1 MRLIK
6 IAMLAATLLPLSSFA
21 ALGGAPVANASAPL
35 VLRAAASQS
44 VSDSASASASASPAA
59 SPAAGSQP
67 ASAVTATAPYTMR
80 QSVDANGVTIREYLL
95 PANVVFAVTWQ
106 GPIRPN
112 MRALLG
118 SYFTNYVAAGQTG
131 VRGSGPLIEGND
143 DFRIESAGRLG
154 NFSGMAWLPRLLP
167 AGVRPGDLE

>member
-44 VSDSASASASASPAA
+44 VSDSAST

>member
-1 MRLIK
+1 MRLMK

-44 VSDSASASASASPAA
+44 VSDSASGSASA

>member
-1 MRLIK
+1 MRLMK
-6 IAMLAATLLPLSSFA
+6 IAMLAATVLPLASYA
-21 ALGGAPVANASAPL
+21 ALGGPPVTGASMPL
-35 VLRAAASQS
+35 MLRAATPQ
-44 VSDSASASASASPAA
+44 SASASASASA
-59 SPAAGSQP
+59 SSQP
-67 ASAVTATAPYTMR
+67 AGGLVSAAPYSVR

-112 MRALLG
+112 MRALLC

>member
-1 MRLIK
+1 MRLMK
-6 IAMLAATLLPLSSFA
+6 IAMLATTVLPLASYA
-21 ALGGAPVANASAPL
+21 ALGGPPVTGASMPL
-35 VLRAAASQS
+35 MLRAATPQS
-44 VSDSASASASASPAA
+44 GPASAS
-59 SPAAGSQP
+59 SQP
-67 ASAVTATAPYTMR
+67 AGGLLSAAPYSVR
-80 QSVDANGVTIREYLL
+80 QSVDANGVTIREYVLS
-95 PANVVFAVTWQ
+95 ANVVFAVTWD
-106 GPIRPN
+106 GPVRPN

>member
-1 MRLIK
+1 MK
-6 IAMLAATLLPLSSFA
+6 IAMLAATVLPLSSFA
-21 ALGGAPVANASAPL
+21 ALGGAPVANASGSL
-35 VLRAAASQS
+35 VLRAATLQS
-44 VSDSASASASASPAA
+44 VSGSAAASPAA
-59 SPAAGSQP
+59 SPTAGNQP

-112 MRALLG
+112 MRAPLG
-118 SYFTNYVAAGQTG
+118 SYFTNYVAAGRTG
-131 VRGSGPLIEGND
+131 VRGSGPLIEGNG

-154 NFSGMAWLPRLLP
+154 SFSGMAWLPRLLP

>member
-21 ALGGAPVANASAPL
+21 QLGGAPVANASAPL

-44 VSDSASASASASPAA
+44 VLDSASG

>member
-44 VSDSASASASASPAA
+44 VSDSASASASG

>member
-1 MRLIK
+1 MRLMK
-6 IAMLAATLLPLSSFA
+6 IATLAATVLPLASYA
-21 ALGGAPVANASAPL
+21 ALGGPPVTGASMPL
-35 VLRAAASQS
+35 MLRAATPQ
-44 VSDSASASASASPAA
+44 SASASAPASAS
-59 SPAAGSQP
+59 SQP
-67 ASAVTATAPYTMR
+67 AGGLVSAAPYSVR
-80 QSVDANGVTIREYLL
+80 QSVDANGVTIREYVLS
-95 PANVVFAVTWQ
+95 ANVVFAVTWD
-106 GPIRPN
+106 GPVRPN

-118 SYFTNYVAAGQTG
+118 SYFANYVASGQGG